1 MRCVRG
7 TIYHAE
13 KEREGRKVQGEVSR
27 VQENVVRNGDFTGG
41 IY

>member
-1 MRCVRG
+1 MRVVTD

-13 KEREGRKVQGEVSR
+13 KKREGKKVQGRVSR
-27 VQENVVRNGDFTGG
+27 VQENVVRNSNFTGG